1 MGIGAVA
8 QLKNLRQRRNFESC
22 LQCSYG
28 ALILG
33 VVGVP
38 TVCEYF
44 IFHLVSYICG
54 CTIQQFQKKSTPNKV
69 VT

>member
-1 MGIGAVA
+1 MGIEAVA
-8 QLKNLRQRRNFESC
+8 QLKDLRQRKESC

-38 TVCEYF
+38 TVCEHL

-54 CTIQQFQKKSTPNKV
+54 CTIQQFQKNPLQIKW
-69 VT
+69 